1 MLNRSLNINDRDEVE
16 FPLRN
21 ILTDKLVL
29 KAEFE
34 DDLMSGK
41 RRSTLWPNEKEDKKK
56 KRRCCGFKYHR
67 IHDLQSLG
75 PLESFQA

>member
-41 RRSTLWPNEKEDKKK
+41 RRSTLWPNEKE
-56 KRRCCGFKYHR
+56 
-67 IHDLQSLG
+67 
-75 PLESFQA
+75 